1 MNRIGGR
8 ALPDLCTYQRTGN
21 AHRVGI
27 SGAVDFTLVLEP
39 RQFRLELEL
48 LRVVACRSKSADNE
62 LMRPSQ
68 YESAEVA

>member
-1 MNRIGGR
+1 MNRIGGQ
-8 ALPDLCTYQRTGN
+8 ASDLCTDQRTGN

-48 LRVVACRSKSADNE
+48 LRVVACRSKSANNQ
-62 LMRPSQ
+62 LMRPSRS
-68 YESAEVA
+68 ESAEVA